1 MNNLSGS
8 QFSIRLP
15 NDLVIKLELEKEA
28 CGINSRA
35 KMIEKC
41 LRFYFEKKEK
51 ENDLK
56 SEVYHLTK
64 EVALIKKKFK
74 SLTPARVRDCS

>member
-1 MNNLSGS
+1 MSNLTGS

-15 NDLVIKLELEKEA
+15 NELVIKLELEKES

-41 LRFYFEKKEK
+41 LRFYFEKKSEESEIKNDIEK
-51 ENDLK
+51 I
-56 SEVYHLTK
+56 K
-64 EVALIKKKFK
+64 EEITLIKNKVN
-74 SLTPARVRDCS
+74 L